1 MYNTNKKDIMPLN
14 EYLYNKGRKIKVKE
28 GKDMNY
34 KENFMINEKL
44 CVITGGAGLIGR
56 KHAEAVLEGKGI
68 PVLLDISLTA
78 LERTKA
84 NLLQE
89 YPGDNVEIFE
99 ADITNRTE
107 IEKIKDVLLEKYGH
121 IDILINNAANNP
133 KVEGGSKNLG
143 ATSFTEFSTDIW
155 NADIAVGLTGSL
167 LCAQVFGMV
176 MEQQGKG
183 VILNIGSDYG
193 IIAPDQRIYRKEGIP
208 DDEQIIKPISYS
220 VVKHGLIGMTKYL
233 AAYWGN
239 KGIRVNTLCPAS
251 LYNGQDP
258 EFVDKIS
265 QLIPMGRMSNPEEYV
280 CTILYMISE
289 ASSYM
294 TGATVVLDGGRTI
307 I

>member
-1 MYNTNKKDIMPLN
+1 
-14 EYLYNKGRKIKVKE
+14 
-28 GKDMNY
+28 MNY
-34 KENFMINEKL
+34 KENFMINEKI

-56 KHAEAVLEGKGI
+56 KHAEAVLEGGGI
-68 PVLLDISLTA
+68 PTLLDISLPA
-78 LERTKA
+78 LERA
-84 NLLQE
+84 RGDLLHK
-89 YPGDNVEIFE
+89 YPENTVDIFV
-99 ADITNRTE
+99 ADITNRRE
-107 IEKIKDVLLEKYGH
+107 IEKVKEVLLEKYGH

-143 ATSFTEFSTDIW
+143 ATSFTEFPTDIW
-155 NADIAVGLTGSL
+155 DADIAVGLTGAM
-167 LCAQVFGMV
+167 LCAQVFGKV

-193 IIAPDQRIYRKEGIP
+193 IIAPDQRIYRKEGIT
-208 DDEQIIKPISYS
+208 EEKQIIKPISYS

-251 LYNGQDP
+251 LYNGQEQ
-258 EFVDKIS
+258 EFVDKIC

-280 CTILYMISE
+280 CTILYMISD